1 MKLNIPSKL
10 SEITLGQYKAYLKV
24 AEEVKEERMLGA
36 SMISIFCNLKM
47 EKVMLLK
54 LKDSEEIISMLTNL
68 FESTPNLVK
77 SFKLNGTEY
86 GFLPELDEM
95 SLGEYIDVDTYVGDW
110 DNIEKAMNVFYRP
123 ILTRL
128 KDKYSVE
135 EYIVGNDKNLLNMP
149 LDAVLGAVFFLLS
162 LGRDLSLTMMN
173 SSEVEEAMKEA
184 LMQQQTLG
192 ENGDG
197 GQVYL
202 DSLKEILQ
210 ELKIS
215 LH

>member
-1 MKLNIPSKL
+1 MKLNIPTKL
-10 SEITLGQYKAYLKV
+10 SEITLGQYKLYLKISK
-24 AEEVKEERMLGA
+24 EVTEERMLGA
-36 SMISIFCNLKM
+36 SMISIFCNIKM
-47 EKVMLLK
+47 EQVMLLK
-54 LKDSEEIISMLTNL
+54 LKDSEEIIKMITDL
-68 FESTPNLVK
+68 FESTPNLVR
-77 SFKLNGTEY
+77 SFKLNETSY

-95 SLGEYIDVDTYVGDW
+95 SLGEYIDVDTYIGDW
-110 DNIEKAMNVFYRP
+110 DNIEKAMNVLYRP

-128 KDKYSVE
+128 KDKYNVE

-184 LMQQQTLG
+184 LMQQQTLD

>member
-110 DNIEKAMNVFYRP
+110 DNIEKAMNVLYRP

-128 KDKYSVE
+128 KDKYNVE

-184 LMQQQTLG
+184 LMQQQTSEG
-192 ENGDG
+192 SGGG

>member
-54 LKDSEEIISMLTNL
+54 LKDSEEIIKMLTNL
-68 FESTPNLVK
+68 FESTPNLVR

-184 LMQQQTLG
+184 LMQQQTLD

-215 LH
+215 PN

>member
-10 SEITLGQYKAYLKV
+10 SEITLGQYKLYLKV

-77 SFKLNGTEY
+77 SFKLNGIEY
-86 GFLPELDEM
+86 GFIPELDEM
-95 SLGEYIDVDTYVGDW
+95 SLGEYIDVDTYIGDW
-110 DNIEKAMNVFYRP
+110 DNIEKAMNVLYRP
-123 ILTRL
+123 VLTRL

-173 SSEVEEAMKEA
+173 SLEVEGEMKEV
-184 LMQQQTLG
+184 LMQQQTLA

-197 GQVYL
+197 TQVSL

-210 ELKIS
+210 DLKIS
-215 LH
+215 LL

>member
-1 MKLNIPSKL
+1 
-10 SEITLGQYKAYLKV
+10 
-24 AEEVKEERMLGA
+24 
-36 SMISIFCNLKM
+36 MISIFCNLKM

-95 SLGEYIDVDTYVGDW
+95 SLGEYIDVDTYIGDW
-110 DNIEKAMNVFYRP
+110 DNIEKAMNVLYRP

-135 EYIVGNDKNLLNMP
+135 DYIVGNDKELLNMP
-149 LDAVLGAVFFLLS
+149 LDAVLGAVFFFLS

-173 SSEVEEAMKEA
+173 SLEVEEGMKEV
-184 LMQQQTLG
+184 LTQQQTSD
-192 ENGDG
+192 ENGVG
-197 GQVYL
+197 TQASL

-210 ELKIS
+210 DLKIS
-215 LH
+215 LN